1 MIEVRPSS
9 FYKIYE
15 VQPGDTLSQII
26 TDHFSY
32 DDLPHSPNLNWS
44 EINYLIDIV
53 LHNNPHIKDPNRIQP
68 WQMIDLATYKKKH
81 SEIYTSAHH
90 ALMKSIF
97 RHIPIGMSH
106 IISRN
111 QGSLDLFGLFVSGS
125 VAASDSVIG
134 QYLKAVKRF
143 TDFVNNGG
151 YKFKGSSNNLAAMLQ
166 DVWDKGP
173 IKKEISAMN
182 DLIIAQIKGLNYKG
196 YINPL
201 KKHLVFPNTFS
212 PKKAILYTENAVKH
226 LGKAK
231 AASIGTGF
239 MIESIIGLYK
249 VSHAENNRV
258 KVAFEQAG
266 GILFG
271 AAAAKFAA
279 YGVCTYSL
287 RLYTASTSS
296 FVCEFGVSFI
306 AGALGSYTGGLLGG
320 GTSDL
325 IYKPDEPVTKD
336 KLY

>member
-32 DDLPHSPNLNWS
+32 DDLPHSPHLNWS

-106 IISRN
+106 IMNRN
-111 QGSLDLFGLFVSGS
+111 QGGIDWLALFISGS
-125 VAASDSVIG
+125 VSATDGVAKVYI
-134 QYLKAVKRF
+134 KAMERF
-143 TDFVNNGG
+143 AHFVNQGG
-151 YKFKGSSNNLAAMLQ
+151 YTFKGSSNNLAAMLQ

-173 IKKEISAMN
+173 IKKEINAMN
-182 DLIIAQIKGLNYKG
+182 DLLIAQIKGLNYKG

-201 KKHLVFPNTFS
+201 KKHLVFPNTFA
-212 PKKAILYTENAVKH
+212 PRKAVRYAENAVKH
-226 LGKAK
+226 LGKARK
-231 AASIGTGF
+231 VAFGTSYVVEPVLGAF
-239 MIESIIGLYK
+239 RVYRAKDDEK
-249 VSHAENNRV
+249 V
-258 KVAFEQAG
+258 KVAFEQTG
-266 GILFG
+266 GVVVG
-271 AAAAKFAA
+271 ALAASSIS
-279 YGVCTYSL
+279 YGVCSL
-287 RLYTASTSS
+287 VLFLPSGGSS
-296 FVCEFGVSFI
+296 MFACTFVVSFA
-306 AGALGSYTGGLLGG
+306 AGATGSYVGSEITGG
-320 GTSDL
+320 
-325 IYKPDEPVTKD
+325 IYDGFEGV
-336 KLY
+336 LW